1 MALLENECNC
11 SGGAIIGDGGNQ
23 TLIAVKIVFELYVLS
38 GSGDT
43 KTLGA
48 SPGAQGLVLVLVLMA
63 TLYRW

>member
-1 MALLENECNC
+1 MALLENECSF
-11 SGGAIIGDGGNQ
+11 SGGAIISDGGNQ
-23 TLIAVKIVFELYVLS
+23 TLIIVFELYVLS

-48 SPGAQGLVLVLVLMA
+48 SPGAQELVLVLVLML